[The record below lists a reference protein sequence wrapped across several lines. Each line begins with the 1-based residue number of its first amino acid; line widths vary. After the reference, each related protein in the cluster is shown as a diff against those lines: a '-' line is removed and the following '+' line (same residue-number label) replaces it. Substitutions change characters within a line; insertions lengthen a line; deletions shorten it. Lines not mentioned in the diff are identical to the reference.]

1 MHGGRADSGVRVAV
15 GLSMAGKAAE
25 LVTLLV
31 LATVVPR
38 ALGPSDY
45 GRFALPLTVVTVG
58 TLALTLGGPTTVAR
72 FVPVAP
78 PEQRVALARRLGG
91 ELARTRIVH
100 LAVLGVAALALVV
113 WDPSHFPPLLTGLA
127 FIALVVN
134 VVATLALQVG
144 LGLGRTGVWSA
155 RYAVHN
161 AVLILGVLVL
171 YELGGVSGAGA
182 ALVLAAL
189 AALAVGLHVLRPT
202 IGVRTND
209 IALPDGALRFGAL
222 QSAGAA
228 LVQLA
233 QRGGVVAVA
242 VLASDPT
249 QTGYAALATGVALG
263 AGAAVLQAFT
273 VSLPH
278 VAEEAE
284 LGGLEDAEATLRR
297 LAGVLFAVLAPACLL
312 GALLLHRLV
321 PAVFGGEYRDST
333 TVFGP
338 ALAMV
343 VMAPISSL
351 AVQVS
356 ALRLRPQA
364 SLVSGV
370 VGLVVF
376 VVVAAVAVPAWGAT
390 GGTAA
395 VLAGAVAG
403 TAASS
408 VLLPDALGGPLLV
421 GSLTGAAGV
430 LAVAAWM

>member
-1 MHGGRADSGVRVAV
+1 
-15 GLSMAGKAAE
+15 
-25 LVTLLV
+25 
-31 LATVVPR
+31 
-38 ALGPSDY
+38 
-45 GRFALPLTVVTVG
+45 
-58 TLALTLGGPTTVAR
+58 
-72 FVPVAP
+72 
-78 PEQRVALARRLGG
+78 
-91 ELARTRIVH
+91 
-100 LAVLGVAALALVV
+100 
-113 WDPSHFPPLLTGLA
+113 LTGLA
-127 FIALVVN
+127 FVALVVN

-202 IGVRTND
+202 IGVQTND

-242 VLASDPT
+242 ILASDPT

-263 AGAAVLQAFT
+263 VNAAVLQAFT

-278 VAEEAE
+278 VAEQAE
-284 LGGLEDAEATLRR
+284 RAGVEDAEATLRR
-297 LAGVLFAVLAPACLL
+297 LAGVMLVVLAPAGLF

-343 VMAPISSL
+343 VMAPIGAL

-395 VLAGAVAG
+395 VLAGVVAG
-403 TAASS
+403 TAASW
-408 VLLPDALGGPLLV
+408 VLLPGALGGPLLV
-421 GSLTGAAGV
+421 GSLAGAAGV